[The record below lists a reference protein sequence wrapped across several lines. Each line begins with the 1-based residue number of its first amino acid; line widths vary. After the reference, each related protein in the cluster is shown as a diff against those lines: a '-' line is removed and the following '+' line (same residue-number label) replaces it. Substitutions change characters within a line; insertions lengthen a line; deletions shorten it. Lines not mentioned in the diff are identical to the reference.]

1 MSDNI
6 HQRGISDYSAD
17 TLQLIARDLAK
28 NPMSARKG
36 TWEQGRL
43 DAIRKDLKRRGRVSS

>member
-1 MSDNI
+1 MSDT
-6 HQRGISDYSAD
+6 HQRGIRDYSTD
-17 TLQLIARDLAK
+17 TLQVIARDLAK

>member
-6 HQRGISDYSAD
+6 HQRGVRDYNAD
-17 TLQLIARDLAK
+17 TLQLIKRDLAK
-28 NPMSARKG
+28 NPMSTRKG

-43 DAIRKDLKRRGRVSS
+43 DAIRIELKRRGRVNA